1 MELRRLYV
9 HQTHIRC
16 VAVSSTPRIHSSRNQ
31 DLEMV
36 NSPNDP
42 LSIDYF
48 PIAATLSSAHLEGS
62 ISKRGMLLSRGII
75 NRDMMITGV
84 IDPDYGAG

>member
-1 MELRRLYV
+1 MA
-9 HQTHIRC
+9 I
-16 VAVSSTPRIHSSRNQ
+16 SPTPRIHSSRNH

-36 NSPNDP
+36 NRPNDP

-48 PIAATLSSAHLEGS
+48 PVAVTFSSAHLEGS
-62 ISKRGMLLSRGII
+62 ISKRGMLPPRGII

-84 IDPDYGAG
+84 IACSKAKEALILQPGV